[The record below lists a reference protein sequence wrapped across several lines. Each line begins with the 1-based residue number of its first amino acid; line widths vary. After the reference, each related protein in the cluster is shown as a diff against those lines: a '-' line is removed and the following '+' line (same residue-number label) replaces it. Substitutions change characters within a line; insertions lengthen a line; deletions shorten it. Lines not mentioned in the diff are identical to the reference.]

1 MERYRHFKGQR
12 YQIITLAEKEDTGE
26 QLVIYQALYG
36 DGKVYARS
44 LDDFLSEVDR
54 EKYPD
59 AVQRY
64 RFERIVPE
72 EEEKHCGEQEA
83 EEAQDAGHARSERT
97 DTSAGGAAASEEE
110 QVSKQEQ
117 ASLDEKSMEDL
128 RRRSERA
135 DEKNGEMIDSSAAR
149 RSESVPSA
157 EEQQAEAARENR
169 NSDCADS
176 RGQGETSESNAET
189 DQEET
194 AVLDPLL
201 EAFLD
206 ARTTEEKLTAL
217 DEMRGRVTD
226 EMIDTMALCC
236 GVEVGPGPTVSRYE
250 DLRDCLVTIEK
261 YELERGRLRG

>member
-1 MERYRHFKGQR
+1 MNRTPKPMERYRHFKGQR
-12 YQIITLAEKEDTGE
+12 YQIITMAEKEDTGE

-54 EKYPD
+54 AKYPD

-72 EEEKHCGEQEA
+72 GEEQATAVSEEEQAAGQEQDDHA
-83 EEAQDAGHARSERT
+83 DDDAGMVT
-97 DTSAGGAAASEEE
+97 ASEEE
-110 QVSKQEQ
+110 QASKQEL
-117 ASLDEKSMEDL
+117 APPDRKSVEELGRGPEHED
-128 RRRSERA
+128 
-135 DEKNGEMIDSSAAR
+135 
-149 RSESVPSA
+149 
-157 EEQQAEAARENR
+157 R

-176 RGQGETSESNAET
+176 RRQGETSESNAEMG
-189 DQEET
+189 QEEV

-217 DEMRGRVTD
+217 DEMRGHVTD
-226 EMIDTMALCC
+226 EMIDTMALAS
-236 GVEVGPGPTVSRYE
+236 GVEVGPGATTARYE

>member
-1 MERYRHFKGQR
+1 MNRTPKPMERYRHFKGQR

-72 EEEKHCGEQEA
+72 EEEKRRGEQEA
-83 EEAQDAGHARSERT
+83 EEAQNRQGAPEPEKTDSGHPENLSFQEEKEESSHADRKADWSDLPEKETPAEDAAEEKP
-97 DTSAGGAAASEEE
+97 AGEEE
-110 QVSKQEQ
+110 V
-117 ASLDEKSMEDL
+117 
-128 RRRSERA
+128 
-135 DEKNGEMIDSSAAR
+135 
-149 RSESVPSA
+149 
-157 EEQQAEAARENR
+157 
-169 NSDCADS
+169 
-176 RGQGETSESNAET
+176 
-189 DQEET
+189 
-194 AVLDPLL
+194 VLDPLL

-226 EMIDTMALCC
+226 EMIDTMALAC
-236 GVEVGPGPTVSRYE
+236 GVEVGPGATVSRYE